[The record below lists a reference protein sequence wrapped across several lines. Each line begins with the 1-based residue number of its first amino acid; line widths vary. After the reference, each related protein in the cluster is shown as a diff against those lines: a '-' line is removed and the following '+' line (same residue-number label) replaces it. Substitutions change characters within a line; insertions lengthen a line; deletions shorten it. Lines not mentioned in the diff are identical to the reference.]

1 MNARKNYF
9 RSCFKENLMPLFF
22 ITLISLVYC
31 LIFAVLYQPFRY
43 YLDYDN
49 YVTYYRTTLEYPVI
63 VLGLLCYIV
72 PVLQFKRFKKRRHLD
87 LYYSVPVSRRELG
100 ATHFLVGL
108 ITVVVPYTLC
118 YLENFI
124 VMLTRPAGSY
134 DFLPMIGH
142 YFLCLLLGIFS
153 YSLFSF
159 VFNQANTVIDGCIF
173 MVIYSFAFALLTEPI
188 ELLLRNTV
196 NISNFGIEPVTLL
209 GNATLYF
216 ENLIELK
223 TVYGYSSF
231 YDSYIQIWQI
241 IAWMIVGVVALILFL
256 LLFGRQP
263 AEKTEEIS
271 DSWFGYKV
279 LIPVLA
285 ALAML
290 IYSLPAND
298 GGVITWFW
306 VELITLIAYTVYRR
320 GLRYKKSDIAV
331 LLALCAFLPV
341 YLL

>member
-1 MNARKNYF
+1 M
-9 RSCFKENLMPLFF
+9 
-22 ITLISLVYC
+22 
-31 LIFAVLYQPFRY
+31 
-43 YLDYDN
+43 
-49 YVTYYRTTLEYPVI
+49 
-63 VLGLLCYIV
+63 
-72 PVLQFKRFKKRRHLD
+72 
-87 LYYSVPVSRRELG
+87 
-100 ATHFLVGL
+100 
-108 ITVVVPYTLC
+108 
-118 YLENFI
+118 
-124 VMLTRPAGSY
+124 
-134 DFLPMIGH
+134 
-142 YFLCLLLGIFS
+142 
-153 YSLFSF
+153 
-159 VFNQANTVIDGCIF
+159 
-173 MVIYSFAFALLTEPI
+173 
-188 ELLLRNTV
+188 
-196 NISNFGIEPVTLL
+196 L

-279 LIPVLA
+279 LIPALA